1 MREEFRQFLSKLFPD
16 RLTSFRKK
24 DIFLKGQKQAAS
36 CWIWK
41 VWLIFRWHTHWVT
54 EPHPG
59 NTFTMPF
66 SLETICWVQEEANG
80 FEIQTDRR
88 YSNVWSQGS
97 DQFALCCFQNPH
109 SFISFV
115 IKNSLCYPLGHFYVC
130 QDGCSSLKVF
140 LLVYILSFLSTS
152 ELVKYYFALGWSLY
166 FHLNFISHIPDYVDE
181 SLIKTYS
188 F

>member
-140 LLVYILSFLSTS
+140 FACVHTFFFVYFWACEILFCTWLISVLPPKFHFSYSWLC
-152 ELVKYYFALGWSLY
+152 GWI
-166 FHLNFISHIPDYVDE
+166 LN
-181 SLIKTYS
+181 
-188 F
+188 